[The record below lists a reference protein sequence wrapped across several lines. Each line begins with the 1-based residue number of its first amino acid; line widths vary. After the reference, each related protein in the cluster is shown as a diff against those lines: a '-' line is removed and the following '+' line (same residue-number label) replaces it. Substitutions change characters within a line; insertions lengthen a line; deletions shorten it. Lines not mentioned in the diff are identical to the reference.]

1 MPFGLSATVLEGL
14 VRLATWMPFAQA
26 AEHLAFFWQ
35 VSVEAS
41 TVRRQTEAAGAADVA
56 LQTAE
61 VERLA
66 RAARAGEPGDDRSSP
81 APVRPETATTG
92 TPLT

>member
-1 MPFGLSATVLEGL
+1 MRSARSAGPGFSPLDEELQLLAGGLSATVLEGL

-41 TVRRQTEAAGAADVA
+41 TVRRQTEAAVQNCR
-56 LQTAE
+56 LQLRPAVSRAE
-61 VERLA
+61 TWR
-66 RAARAGEPGDDRSSP
+66 D
-81 APVRPETATTG
+81 
-92 TPLT
+92 